1 MKFNIIKLKPTD
13 YEEVLSDWWKD
24 WRWPPP
30 PKNFLPENGT
40 GGLMVYDENT
50 PVVAGFIYNT
60 NSDVAW
66 ADWIISNFKYKNK
79 KNRKEAIELLLNAL
93 ENTATNMNKKFMY
106 ALVKNQPLIETY
118 KKLGYN
124 QGDSYSTELIKRI

>member
-1 MKFNIIKLKPTD
+1 MKFNIVKLKPTD
-13 YEEVLSDWWKD
+13 YEEILSGWWND
-24 WRWPPP
+24 WRWTPPS
-30 PKNFLPENGT
+30 KNFLPENGT
-40 GGLMVYDENT
+40 GGLILYDDNV
-50 PVVAGFIYNT
+50 PVIAGFIYNT